1 MLRFGNKNKKKY
13 FFILYCSHLSLS
25 LLIFWL
31 SFQAL
36 NINVEILRLMKN
48 IISIINS
55 SYNPASQISRC
66 LGSQLS
72 TAEPA
77 HDKAGALR
85 TVLNSCFMALRTLL
99 LVLLMLLP
107 SCAGAR
113 VLAKD
118 YMTLVKKTSKSSI
131 KSVMRQADRYLEA
144 GHQDTALVY
153 YMVVCNRMDDKL
165 SDEDKHHCAMAF
177 LKKGNILYIK
187 GNYAGALSAYF
198 SGLRICSACKDRREI
213 GRFYN
218 NIANVYCVFSDY
230 DKGLSYYKKG
240 YGFCHKYGD
249 KNTAYKTLANMT
261 KVNVVRGNMAS
272 ARKYYKMSEKVKN
285 PADNGNCYTS
295 MFNFGLILMAEKN
308 YRKAINTYNELL
320 DYALANKMNPRYLC
334 SAYEQL
340 YNNYMSIGDRDSTL
354 KYMRLC
360 ESTAVKHGI
369 LHVYLEVLVKY
380 ADYYDYIGNY
390 KAASRYRARYQHEKD
405 SIFDTHEL
413 ENVKNEQTLYEMDK
427 YDKYIASLNER
438 EKERVL
444 TISAQRYTIAAV
456 SVVTLV
462 VGLLLLVVY
471 RQKKRIDK
479 SYNNLFVVNR
489 NFVNNQEIMRQRL
502 NDAVSRLKESE
513 AEAEQLRDRLAAYDA
528 DDVVKDAGVSEQSD
542 DMAHKAKS
550 GGINDDMRRKLLDS
564 VIDIMENTTEFCR
577 PDFSLARLAVLV
589 GSNNKYVSLVIHD
602 TFHKSFKN
610 YVNDYRIHLACLR
623 MSDTAGYGS
632 YTLNAIAESV
642 GFKSYTT
649 FVELFRKIVGIT
661 PSMYRD
667 KLKESV

>member
-1 MLRFGNKNKKKY
+1 
-13 FFILYCSHLSLS
+13 
-25 LLIFWL
+25 
-31 SFQAL
+31 
-36 NINVEILRLMKN
+36 MKN
-48 IISIINS
+48 IISNLITAGNQVS
-55 SYNPASQISRC
+55 HISPCPRP
-66 LGSQLS
+66 QFS
-72 TAEPA
+72 TVSPL
-77 HDKAGALR
+77 HDKAGVFLHALKSFVMFFR
-85 TVLNSCFMALRTLL
+85 TIL

-118 YMTLVKKTSKSSI
+118 YLHIVKKTSDASI
-131 KSVMRQADRYLEA
+131 DYIMKKAEHYLNA
-144 GHQDTALVY
+144 GHSDTALVY
-153 YMVVCNRMDDKL
+153 YMVACNRMNYKL
-165 SDEDKHHCAMAF
+165 SDKDKQQCAMAY
-177 LKKGNILYIK
+177 LKKGNILYMK

-198 SGLRICSACKDRREI
+198 SGLRIYSACKDRREI
-213 GRFYN
+213 GHFYN
-218 NIANVYCVFSDY
+218 NIANVYCVFDDY
-230 DKGLSYYKKG
+230 AKGLSYYKKG
-240 YGFCHKYGD
+240 YEYCHKYGD
-249 KNTAYKTLANMT
+249 KVTEYKVLANMT
-261 KVNVVRGNMAS
+261 AVSTQIGNTKE
-272 ARKYYKMSEKVKN
+272 ARKYHRMSEMVKN
-285 PADNGNCYTS
+285 PADKENCYMS
-295 MFNFGLILMAEKN
+295 IFNFALILMTEKN
-308 YRKAINTYNELL
+308 YREAINICNDLL
-320 DYALANKMNPRYLC
+320 DYAVKNKMSPRYIC
-334 SAYEQL
+334 SAYREL
-340 YNNYMSIGDRDSTL
+340 YKNYMSLGDRDSTL
-354 KYMRLC
+354 KYLRLC

-369 LHVYLEVLVKY
+369 LHSCLDVLVKY
-380 ADYYDYIGNY
+380 ADFYDSVGNY

-405 SIFDTHEL
+405 SIFNTNEFDA
-413 ENVKNEQTLYEMDK
+413 VKNEQTLYEMGK

-513 AEAEQLRDRLAAYDA
+513 AEAEHLRGQLAACDA

-542 DMAHKAKS
+542 DMVHKAKS
-550 GGINDDMRRKLLDS
+550 GAINDDMRRKLLDS
-564 VIDIMENTTEFCR
+564 VVDIMENTTEFCSA
-577 PDFSLARLAVLV
+577 DFSLARMAALV
-589 GSNNKYVSLVIHD
+589 GSNSKYVSLVINE

-610 YVNDYRIHLACLR
+610 YVNEYRIHLACLR
-623 MSDTAGYGS
+623 MSDTEGYGS

-661 PSMYRD
+661 PSMYKD
-667 KLKESV
+667 KLKACI

>member
-1 MLRFGNKNKKKY
+1 
-13 FFILYCSHLSLS
+13 
-25 LLIFWL
+25 
-31 SFQAL
+31 
-36 NINVEILRLMKN
+36 MKN
-48 IISIINS
+48 IISNLITAGNQVS
-55 SYNPASQISRC
+55 HISPCPRP
-66 LGSQLS
+66 QFS
-72 TAEPA
+72 TVSPL
-77 HDKAGALR
+77 HDKAGVFLHALKSFVMFFR
-85 TVLNSCFMALRTLL
+85 TIL

-118 YMTLVKKTSKSSI
+118 YLHIFKKTSDASI
-131 KSVMRQADRYLEA
+131 DYIMKKAEHYLNA
-144 GHQDTALVY
+144 GHSDTALVY
-153 YMVVCNRMDDKL
+153 YMVACNRMNYKL
-165 SDEDKHHCAMAF
+165 SDKDKQQCAMAY
-177 LKKGNILYIK
+177 LKKGNILYMK

-198 SGLRICSACKDRREI
+198 SGLRIYSACKDRREI
-213 GRFYN
+213 GHFYN
-218 NIANVYCVFSDY
+218 NIANVYCVFDDY
-230 DKGLSYYKKG
+230 AKGLSYYKKG
-240 YGFCHKYGD
+240 YEYCHKYGD
-249 KNTAYKTLANMT
+249 KVTEYKVLANMT
-261 KVNVVRGNMAS
+261 AVSTQIGNTKE
-272 ARKYYKMSEKVKN
+272 ARKYHRMSEMVKN
-285 PADNGNCYTS
+285 PADKENCYMS
-295 MFNFGLILMAEKN
+295 IFNFALILMTEKN
-308 YRKAINTYNELL
+308 YREAINICNDLL
-320 DYALANKMNPRYLC
+320 DYAVKNKMSPRYIC
-334 SAYEQL
+334 SAYREL
-340 YNNYMSIGDRDSTL
+340 YKNYMSLGDRDSTL
-354 KYMRLC
+354 KYLRLC

-369 LHVYLEVLVKY
+369 LHSCLDVLVKY
-380 ADYYDYIGNY
+380 ADFYDSVGNY

-405 SIFDTHEL
+405 SIFNTNEFDA
-413 ENVKNEQTLYEMDK
+413 VKNEQTLYEMDK

-513 AEAEQLRDRLAAYDA
+513 AEAEHLRGQLAACDA

-542 DMAHKAKS
+542 DMVHKAKS
-550 GGINDDMRRKLLDS
+550 GAINDDMRRKLLDS
-564 VIDIMENTTEFCR
+564 VVDIMENTTEFCSA
-577 PDFSLARLAVLV
+577 DFSLARMAALV
-589 GSNNKYVSLVIHD
+589 GSNSKYVSLVINE

-610 YVNDYRIHLACLR
+610 YVNEYRIHLACLR
-623 MSDTAGYGS
+623 MSDTEGYGS

-661 PSMYRD
+661 PSMYKD
-667 KLKESV
+667 KLKACI

>member
-1 MLRFGNKNKKKY
+1 
-13 FFILYCSHLSLS
+13 
-25 LLIFWL
+25 
-31 SFQAL
+31 
-36 NINVEILRLMKN
+36 MKN

-77 HDKAGALR
+77 HDNAGALR

-118 YMTLVKKTSKSSI
+118 YMTLVKKTSDASI
-131 KSVMRQADRYLEA
+131 DYIMKKAEHYLNA
-144 GHQDTALVY
+144 GHSDTALVY
-153 YMVVCNRMDDKL
+153 YMVACNRMNDKL
-165 SDEDKHHCAMAF
+165 SDKDKQQCAMAY
-177 LKKGNILYIK
+177 LKKGNIYFYMK
-187 GNYAGALSAYF
+187 GGFPNALKAYF
-198 SGLRICSACKDRREI
+198 NGLRIIKLCKNQYVI

-218 NIANVYCVFSDY
+218 NIANIYCAFNDFEKAY
-230 DKGLSYYKKG
+230 AYYKTG
-240 YGFCHKYGD
+240 YKYCHKFGD
-249 KNTAYKTLANMT
+249 KLYEYKILTNLTMLNVQLGKT
-261 KVNVVRGNMAS
+261 KE
-272 ARKYYKMSEKVKN
+272 ARKCLSLSEKLKDE
-285 PADNGNCYTS
+285 DNKANNFMGR
-295 MFNFGLILMAEKN
+295 FNYGLILIAEKDFVQAVN
-308 YRKAINTYNELL
+308 NFKNLESYCL
-320 DYALANKMNPRYLC
+320 DVGMEPRYLC
-334 SAYEQL
+334 TVYKKL
-340 YNNYMSIGDRDSTL
+340 YKSYIELGERDSTL
-354 KYMRLC
+354 KYLNLC
-360 ESTAVKHGI
+360 ENIFVKHGI
-369 LHVYLEVLVKY
+369 HYFHLDVLLDR
-380 ADYYDYIGNY
+380 ADYFDSQGDY
-390 KAASRYRARYQHEKD
+390 KSASKYRARYQKARDSVYNIHDFERVKD
-405 SIFDTHEL
+405 
-413 ENVKNEQTLYEMDK
+413 EQTLYEMDK

-513 AEAEQLRDRLAAYDA
+513 AEAEQLRGRLAAYDA

-542 DMAHKAKS
+542 NMVHKAKS

-564 VIDIMENTTEFCR
+564 VVDIMENTTEFCSA
-577 PDFSLARLAVLV
+577 DFSLARMAALV
-589 GSNNKYVSLVIHD
+589 GSNSKYVSLVINE

-610 YVNDYRIHLACLR
+610 YVNEYRIHLACLR
-623 MSDTAGYGS
+623 MSDTEGYGS

-661 PSMYRD
+661 PSMYKD
-667 KLKESV
+667 KLKTCI